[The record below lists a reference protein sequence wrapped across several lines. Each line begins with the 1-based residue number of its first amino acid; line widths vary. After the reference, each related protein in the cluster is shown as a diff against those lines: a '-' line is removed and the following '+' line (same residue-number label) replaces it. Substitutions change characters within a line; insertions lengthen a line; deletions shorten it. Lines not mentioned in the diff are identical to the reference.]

1 MLIRWRRLARKNAEE
16 AYNYLKDTLYT
27 DKEVQ
32 ERRKRSR
39 HIALQHQNIIA
50 DFLYSLTNL
59 TKKEALIVLDIV
71 WYAMLAV
78 LLREGW
84 LWIPRLG
91 TVYLTKQKNRKRLP
105 INIAFMPSI
114 RVLLLTYDIENM
126 RKIRSYDYDIA
137 YRHLRNLIV
146 VNYKKKET

>member
-16 AYNYLKDTLYT
+16 AYNYLKDTLYE
-27 DKEVQ
+27 DREVR
-32 ERRKRSR
+32 ELRKRSR
-39 HIALQHQNIIA
+39 YIASQHQNMIA
-50 DFLYSLTNL
+50 DFLYTLTDL
-59 TKKEALIVLDIV
+59 TKKEAFIVLDIV

-91 TVYLTKQKNRKRLP
+91 TVYLTKHRYRKKLP

-114 RVLLLTYDIENM
+114 RVLLLAYDVENM
-126 RKIRSYDYDIA
+126 RKIRSYDIDIA

-146 VNYKKKET
+146 TNYKKKET